1 MQEILEFC
9 GQNYK
14 FIVAISLAIFE
25 ILFLFF
31 RTKKNRS
38 LVLQSVVGNLPDYIL
53 DAEFTFTKGEDKIQ
67 FVLSK
72 AIDFLEAETGCSRSK
87 LLRVYGD
94 LIVKAIETILS
105 TPQKKGIIKNG

>member
-1 MQEILEFC
+1 MIQKILDFC

-14 FIVAISLAIFE
+14 FLVAIALAIFE

-31 RTKKNRS
+31 RTKKSRS
-38 LVLQSVVGNLPDYIL
+38 FVFQSVVAQLPDYII
-53 DAEFTFTKGEDKIQ
+53 DAESTFTKGQDKIQ
-67 FVLSK
+67 FVLTK
-72 AIDFLEAETGCSRSK
+72 AIDFLESETGCSRSK

-105 TPQKKGIIKNG
+105 TPQKKGI